1 VKSSNTATEN
11 YCPCGSDKPY
21 SDCCEPFHLGQSAP
35 TAETLMRSRYTAFT
49 LGLEPY
55 LLQTW
60 HKNTRP
66 PALNLADDESTQWLA
81 LQIKSTAK
89 TNEHSA
95 TVAFVAHYK
104 IAGRAYR
111 MYELSEFL
119 LVDGLW
125 FYLSGILMDAEKLNI
140 VKGFA

>member
-1 VKSSNTATEN
+1 MKSSNNATEN

-21 SDCCEPFHLGQSAP
+21 SDCCEPFHLGQPAP

-66 PALNLADDESTQWLA
+66 PALNLADDEPTQWLG

-89 TNEHSA
+89 INEKSA
-95 TVAFVAHYK
+95 TVTFVARYK
-104 IAGRAYR
+104 IAGKSHSIH
-111 MYELSEFL
+111 ELSEFL
-119 LVDGLW
+119 LVDGCW
-125 FYLSGILMDAEKLNI
+125 FYLSGIHLDAE
-140 VKGFA
+140 